1 MKQDKLQEIC
11 TILRR
16 DTLEPAQVEAKKI
29 IDAAEKRANEIVRL
43 AEKEAQAI
51 LDNVRKSI
59 EQERSLFQSSLQLAA
74 RQGVESL
81 KQEVEKS
88 LFNRELDQF
97 VSAELVKPDVAA
109 QLISAIV
116 KAIEARG
123 LGADIS
129 ASISKAVS
137 VDDVNRLLGEGI
149 QNKLKERSVK
159 VGNFN
164 GGVQVQ
170 LRDKKMTID
179 MSNEALKELL
189 ASYIRKDFRKL
200 FFTS

>member
-16 DTLEPAQVEAKKI
+16 DTLEPAQMEAKKI
-29 IDAAEKRANEIVRL
+29 IDAAEKRANEIIRQ

-97 VSAELVKPDVAA
+97 VNAELVKPDVAA